1 MLWKNIRNY
10 QEHRYTFSGLWTS
23 AFPRIQ
29 SPPKHTWWPSEMER
43 PEKSDNETPPSS
55 VHRIAPGNLSNWAG
69 SIHPTSWRMVAHMP
83 ALEQNATS
91 FQACDKS
98 RCLDSFGNIRIM
110 QFRAFSN
117 MNCLLNKAPTVLFCD
132 WWLLVIRTVIHL
144 PLLFLNSNPSLLS
157 YLVNMSKTS
166 FPMRNP
172 KDPGCLIACTQPN
185 HVEKR

>member
-132 WWLLVIRTVIHL
+132 WWLLVIRTVIQIYLCFSWIQTLHFCHIWSTCPKL
-144 PLLFLNSNPSLLS
+144 PSPCETPKIPGASLLAHS
-157 YLVNMSKTS
+157 PIT
-166 FPMRNP
+166 
-172 KDPGCLIACTQPN
+172 
-185 HVEKR
+185 